1 MSKDPAR
8 KWTDKELKE
17 MSYHIG
23 QIYEQATDEITEK
36 WDAYMARAAKR
47 LDKLHND
54 YITAPDDK
62 KEEALKKYQKALENV
77 TFKDKYYKDMVLE
90 TTTRICNTNKIA
102 TAYMNGEMP
111 KIYRVNYDQID
122 PMAVIPGIRYDMVS
136 EETVAHLIKDG
147 TIPQREI
154 DTGKD
159 ITWNTK
165 QIGSTVLQG
174 IIQGESIKDIA
185 KRLMPIVDKNEA
197 SAIRNART
205 MTTCAE
211 NRGRL
216 DRYADYES
224 KGLVMAK
231 VWIATG
237 DDRTRDWHLTLDGQE
252 VARDENFTDGQG
264 NELMY
269 PGDPDAAPETTWNC
283 RCSMRSHI
291 LGVRGKDGEITPIPD
306 MHESGL
312 HQEQIEA
319 EREKRGMEQPAAEEK
334 KEEKQPEEEK
344 KGIEFTPANTI
355 EEAKK
360 YLEDVLGLSS
370 SDFDVVNIDYA
381 NMLNETI
388 TNYYN
393 TFGNLHD
400 LGVLDEIRIVP
411 KLASVAGYQPAMDSV
426 LLKKRDVSSK
436 NAVNKS
442 LKEAKEQREFGWWA
456 TGTEK
461 TILSHELGHAV
472 HHAFVPDALYDPK
485 KSQLEKLFE
494 ETKANLG
501 VTKWQGCNEDMDKI
515 KECGE
520 VLSYYGLRNVNE
532 FVAESVCEYMT
543 SDNPREVAVKVYK
556 ILMGE

>member
-54 YITAPDDK
+54 YVTAPDDE

-90 TTTRICNTNKIA
+90 TTTRLCNTNKIA

-154 DTGKD
+154 DEKKD
-159 ITWNTK
+159 KTWNTK

-269 PGDPDAAPETTWNC
+269 PGDPDAEPETVWNC

-291 LGVRGKDGEITPIPD
+291 IGVRGKDGEITPIED

-312 HQEQIEA
+312 HQEQIAA
-319 EREKRGMEQPAAEEK
+319 EMEKRGLEPAAVEE
-334 KEEKQPEEEK
+334 KEEKAPAEEK

-388 TNYYN
+388 TDYYN

-436 NAVNKS
+436 NAVKKS

-472 HHAFVPDALYDPK
+472 HHAFVSDALYDPK

>member
-1 MSKDPAR
+1 
-8 KWTDKELKE
+8 
-17 MSYHIG
+17 
-23 QIYEQATDEITEK
+23 
-36 WDAYMARAAKR
+36 
-47 LDKLHND
+47 
-54 YITAPDDK
+54 
-62 KEEALKKYQKALENV
+62 
-77 TFKDKYYKDMVLE
+77 MVLE
-90 TTTRICNTNKIA
+90 TTTRLCNTNKIA

-154 DTGKD
+154 DEKKD
-159 ITWNTK
+159 KTWNTK
-165 QIGSTVLQG
+165 QIGSMVLQG

-197 SAIRNART
+197 SAVRNART

-237 DDRTRDWHLTLDGQE
+237 DNRTRDWHLSMDGQE
-252 VARDENFTDGQG
+252 VSKDEEFTDGQG
-264 NELMY
+264 NKLMY
-269 PGDPDAAPETTWNC
+269 PGDPDAEPQTTWNC

-291 LGVRGKDGEITPIPD
+291 LGVRGKDGEVTPIPD

-312 HQEQIEA
+312 HQEQIAA
-319 EREKRGMEQPAAEEK
+319 EMEKRGLEPAAVEE
-334 KEEKQPEEEK
+334 KEEKEPAEEK

-355 EEAKK
+355 EEAKE
-360 YLEDVLGLSS
+360 YLKEVLGLSS

-388 TNYYN
+388 TDYYN

-485 KSQLEKLFE
+485 KSQLENLFE